1 MILNLTNL
9 QFEDDPDTDGVQII
23 DEFPLQVGK
32 FQSCSNIHNINKKIK
47 CYFWCNIASVLYTFH
62 ILKSLCIVMLVQQNG
77 IISIMYGCLFINHL
91 YNIRTPKREF

>member
-32 FQSCSNIHNINKKIK
+32 FHFDSNIHYINKELN
-47 CYFWCNIASVLYTFH
+47 CDFS
-62 ILKSLCIVMLVQQNG
+62 G
-77 IISIMYGCLFINHL
+77 I
-91 YNIRTPKREF
+91 